1 MTDAYERSLTAGDV
15 DVGDEGPVVEVADL
29 EPLDFV
35 KYAGASGDFARIHVD
50 KDYVRERDNPDVWGH
65 GMLADG
71 FVAHMVADWFGVTNV
86 TSMAVRFE
94 SRYWPGDTLTVTG
107 KVTDVERDAEGA
119 DVTADV
125 RAKTQDGDVVVSGTV
140 GARLPA
146 EDA

>member
-1 MTDAYERSLTAGDV
+1 VTDAYERPLTAADV
-15 DVGDEGPVVEVADL
+15 AVGDEGPVVEVADL

-71 FVAHMVADWFGVTNV
+71 FIAHMVADWFGVTNI
-86 TSMAVRFE
+86 TSMNVRFE
-94 SRYWPGDTLTVTG
+94 SRYWPGDTITAISE
-107 KVTDVERDAEGA
+107 VTDVERNANGA
-119 DVTADV
+119 DVTAEV
-125 RAKTQDGDVVVSGTV
+125 HARTQDGDIVVSGTV

-146 EDA
+146 ED